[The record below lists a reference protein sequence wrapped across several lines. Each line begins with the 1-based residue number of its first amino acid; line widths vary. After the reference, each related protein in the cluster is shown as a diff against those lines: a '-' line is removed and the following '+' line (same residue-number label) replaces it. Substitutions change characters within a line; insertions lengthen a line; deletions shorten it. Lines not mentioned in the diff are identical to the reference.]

1 MEWKYFL
8 RPSIRGLHEGYLRVI
23 GKQLC
28 LLIFYLLSL
37 IVLEQGD
44 QCKKCRVLFIKFNN
58 VSFWALK
65 LLSKNLYFAL

>member
-1 MEWKYFL
+1 MLMRTLYLSNFDVLSMRKEMEWKYFI
-8 RPSIRGLHEGYLRVI
+8 RPSIRGLREGYLRVI

-44 QCKKCRVLFIKFNN
+44 
-58 VSFWALK
+58 
-65 LLSKNLYFAL
+65 